1 MNGYYKLVAEQLR
14 SHGYLILR
22 QGSSSHQIW
31 SNGST
36 SVTVSTN
43 CYSRHTAN
51 AIMRQAGILYRFK

>member
-14 SHGYLILR
+14 SHGFSLLR
-22 QGSSSHQIW
+22 QGSTSHQIW
-31 SNGST
+31 SNGSQV
-36 SVTVSTN
+36 VTVSTN